1 MKFTN
6 SHTRGLM
13 NMRRASLAA
22 AALITS
28 LSQLAGAAPA
38 WSMKDVQALAAA
50 KSWNELLAGANN
62 VPPAARS
69 ADWAIAVSQ
78 AAGSRLQELV
88 VESSNG
94 SQAQDIVDLV
104 TKSEAK
110 YSFLAHDTSYL
121 KAKST
126 SVDSVVGFCVKSR
139 SAGCSEALEAL
150 ARGLTTLPN
159 GDAAKIALLM
169 SDDGRMP
176 SETFHFWAMAADDD
190 VANCKYGGMQSATLG
205 ALAADKAELRAQGVK
220 AAKLCYALME
230 DGLVDQLKSVDKGSL
245 YANSVCPLL
254 KTHGKSS
261 MIVRD
266 KCP

>member
-1 MKFTN
+1 MKFTD
-6 SHTRGLM
+6 SHTGGLM
-13 NMRRASLAA
+13 NTRSAWIAT

-38 WSMKDVQALAAA
+38 WSMKDVQALATA
-50 KSWNELLAGANN
+50 KSWDELLAGANN

-69 ADWAIAVSQ
+69 ADWATLVSQ

-88 VESSNG
+88 AESSNA

-110 YSFLAHDTSYL
+110 YSFLAHDASYL

-126 SVDSVVGFCVKSR
+126 SVDSVVGFCMKSR
-139 SAGCSEALEAL
+139 STGCSEALEAL
-150 ARGLTTLPN
+150 ARGLTTLPK

-190 VANCKYGGMQSATLG
+190 AANCKYGGMQSATLG
-205 ALAADKAELRAQGVK
+205 ALAADKAELRARGVK
-220 AAKLCYALME
+220 TANICYAVME
-230 DGLVDQLKSVDKGSL
+230 DGLVDQLRSVDKGSP

-254 KTHGKSS
+254 KAHGRSS